1 VKLWFSED
9 SSTLAIDTL
18 ELMRLDSLKARLDS
32 LLNY

>member
-1 VKLWFSED
+1 
-9 SSTLAIDTL
+9 LAIDTL